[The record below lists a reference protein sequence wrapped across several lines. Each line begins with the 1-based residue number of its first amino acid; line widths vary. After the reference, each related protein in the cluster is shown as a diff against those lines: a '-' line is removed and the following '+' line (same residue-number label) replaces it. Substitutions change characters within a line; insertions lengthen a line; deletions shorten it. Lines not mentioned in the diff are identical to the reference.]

1 MNGRFS
7 RSRIP
12 RRKAAAA
19 SETPTE
25 TATGEEVRVEITGLA
40 PGGDAVGRQVGGSA
54 DGRVTFVPFAAPG
67 EVVRAALV
75 RQRARVAWADLL
87 AVERSSPARVGPH
100 CPLFGTCGGCQWQHV
115 DDRIQRSS
123 KGDIVARALGITLT
137 EATAVGPS
145 YGYRERVRLA
155 VDRPASPPTHDV
167 PGTAVS
173 ETIDAGPP
181 AAANVVG
188 FRARRSHEVID
199 VPACPLLAPAL
210 DRALPL
216 ARERAAG
223 LLPGRELSL
232 LLGRGDLVVGEVE
245 GSGFQV
251 VESAGAG
258 GDAAALRPALAPVD
272 LRDASCW
279 PDVAEPGSRPLHVPP
294 RGFAQVSRAANA
306 ALVAAVGDALSDRPG
321 RVLELFAGSGNFT
334 RQLVAVASS
343 VVASDGDAE
352 AVARGRLNV
361 PEADWRPAAS
371 LGTSV
376 LPVDTVLVDPP
387 REGLDE
393 RSLALCAAGRRLV
406 YVSCDP
412 QTLCRDMGHLLRR
425 GMRFE
430 GAVAFDVMPQ
440 TDHIEVVALFT
451 HR

>member
-7 RSRIP
+7 RSRNP
-12 RRKAAAA
+12 RRPGTKVPETP
-19 SETPTE
+19 SETP
-25 TATGEEVRVEITGLA
+25 TGEEVRVEITGLA

-67 EVVRAALV
+67 ELVRVAVV
-75 RQRARVAWADLL
+75 RQRAKVAWADLL
-87 AVERSSPARVGPH
+87 EVERTSGARVEPR
-100 CPLFGTCGGCQWQHV
+100 CPLFQRCGGCQWQHV

-123 KGDIVARALGITLT
+123 KGDIVARALGITVT
-137 EATAVGPS
+137 EATPVGPS

-155 VDRPASPPTHDV
+155 VDRA
-167 PGTAVS
+167 G
-173 ETIDAGPP
+173 DAP
-181 AAANVVG
+181 AAEAATVVG
-188 FRARRSHEVID
+188 FRARRSHDIVD
-199 VPACPLLAPAL
+199 VPACPLLAPEL

-216 ARERAAG
+216 VRRQAQG
-223 LLPGRELSL
+223 LAPSSEVTM
-232 LLGRGDLVVGEVE
+232 LLGRGD
-245 GSGFQV
+245 QV
-251 VESAGAG
+251 VADVG
-258 GDAAALRPALAPVD
+258 GQGFAIAPGPAPVALPVD
-272 LRDASCW
+272 LRDPTVW
-279 PDVAEPGSRPLHVPP
+279 PDVAEEGGRPLRVPP

-306 ALVAAVGDALSDRPG
+306 ALVAAVGDALAGRAG

-334 RQLVAVASS
+334 RQLIATGAS
-343 VVASDGDAE
+343 VIASDADAD
-352 AVARGRLNV
+352 AVARGRRNV
-361 PEADWRPAAS
+361 PAADWRSAS
-371 LGTSV
+371 SLSATV

-393 RSLALCAAGRRLV
+393 RSLALCAAGRKLV

-425 GMRFE
+425 GLHFD

>member
-7 RSRIP
+7 RSRHP
-12 RRKAAAA
+12 GRPGTNPAA
-19 SETPTE
+19 TPGNSP
-25 TATGEEVRVEITGLA
+25 AGERVRVEITGLA
-40 PGGDAVGRQVGGSA
+40 PGGDAVGRQVGGST

-67 EVVRAALV
+67 ELVRAEVV
-75 RQRARVAWADLL
+75 RQRSKVAWADLVE
-87 AVERSSPARVGPH
+87 VERPSGARVEPR
-100 CPLFGTCGGCQWQHV
+100 CPLFQRCGGCQWQHV

-123 KGDIVARALGITLT
+123 KGDIVARALGITVT
-137 EATAVGPS
+137 EATPVGPS

-155 VDRPASPPTHDV
+155 VQSADAA
-167 PGTAVS
+167 GA
-173 ETIDAGPP
+173 DAGT
-181 AAANVVG
+181 VVG
-188 FRARRSHEVID
+188 FRARRSHDIID

-210 DRALPL
+210 DRALPVVRQQ
-216 ARERAAG
+216 AQSAPTSEITM
-223 LLPGRELSL
+223 
-232 LLGRGDLVVGEVE
+232 LLGRGDHVVADVAGQ
-245 GSGFQV
+245 GFAIASGMPP
-251 VESAGAG
+251 
-258 GDAAALRPALAPVD
+258 AATPID
-272 LRDASCW
+272 LRDPALW
-279 PDVAEPGSRPLHVPP
+279 PDVAEEGGRPLRIPP

-306 ALVAAVGDALSDRPG
+306 ALVAAVGDALGDRPG

-334 RQLVAVASS
+334 RQLVATGAS
-343 VVASDGDAE
+343 VIASDADAD
-352 AVARGRLNV
+352 AVARGRRNV
-361 PEADWRPAAS
+361 PEADWRSAS
-371 LGTSV
+371 GVGATV

-425 GMRFE
+425 GLHFD